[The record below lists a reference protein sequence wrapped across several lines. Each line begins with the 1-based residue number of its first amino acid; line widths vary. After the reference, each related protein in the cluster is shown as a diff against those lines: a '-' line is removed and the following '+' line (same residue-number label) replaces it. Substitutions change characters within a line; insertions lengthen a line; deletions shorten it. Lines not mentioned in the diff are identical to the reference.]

1 MCDEESRVFETS
13 DITDKEYP
21 EEARIQFSIKMGT
34 PFFQTGTPPHEFH
47 RSSKYNFH
55 AIYRFYFRIL
65 WNNETVQKIPM
76 ETE

>member
-34 PFFQTGTPPHEFH
+34 PFFQTGTTPHEFTEAV
-47 RSSKYNFH
+47 SIIFMQFIGFISG
-55 AIYRFYFRIL
+55 FYGTMGL
-65 WNNETVQKIPM
+65 
-76 ETE
+76 